1 MIDLYLF
8 NTIVNTI
15 WYFFTILFVLYRFTS
30 FFSYIYNF
38 VRFCGKLFNGIYFV
52 YDQICIYI
60 RKRRGYVYL
69 PSDDIEAQN
78 HDILLPDQN
87 SKHKTLLQKCKD
99 YFTTKYDYYYFKI
112 FGKKRNFVS
121 VRQDHANPIHLTE
134 TSYSSN
140 NFNNYSRQSEREL
153 FDKQLSEL
161 CADKSIDF
169 NDYIEQHSNLQYS
182 TENSSLFD
190 VNYKIGKSERFD
202 KSKGDDR
209 LFQSIEL
216 NSVDPKDSFLNN
228 DYFKN
233 FNQSHENENCKMQ
246 TEETDSVINNNAY
259 GIQDSNLLLDSS
271 FIKRVQSTTDN
282 TTVNTNIFIKPDCYP
297 QFTKKITTMS
307 SSYKR
312 NIATIQE
319 EDEEYDYSKK
329 RQKDKENHKE
339 NHKHVFHVD
348 SLWGNSDFYTAD
360 SEVLDLQNN
369 DTDTHTVSNQQQYG
383 VDINNSSTYLR
394 NNISYSMIANNKLG
408 SDSDDDYASQILKN
422 PYI

>member
-15 WYFFTILFVLYRFTS
+15 WYIFTILFVLYRFTS

-52 YDQICIYI
+52 YDQIRIYI

-69 PSDDIEAQN
+69 SSDDIEAQN

-99 YFTTKYDYYYFKI
+99 YFTQKYDYYYFKI
-112 FGKKRNFVS
+112 FGRRRNFVS
-121 VRQDHANPIHLTE
+121 VRQDNNNPIHLTE

-182 TENSSLFD
+182 MENSNLFD
-190 VNYKIGKSERFD
+190 VNYKTDKSERFD
-202 KSKGDDR
+202 KSKGDDK

-228 DYFKN
+228 AYFKN
-233 FNQSHENENCKMQ
+233 FNQSD
-246 TEETDSVINNNAY
+246 ETDNKETDPLINNNAY
-259 GIQDSNLLLDSS
+259 GVEDSNLLLDSS
-271 FIKRVQSTTDN
+271 FIKQAHSSNV
-282 TTVNTNIFIKPDCYP
+282 TNFIKQDCYP
-297 QFTKKITTMS
+297 EITKKITPMS

-319 EDEEYDYSKK
+319 EDEGYDNYSKK
-329 RQKDKENHKE
+329 RQKDKNK
-339 NHKHVFHVD
+339 NKHD
-348 SLWGNSDFYTAD
+348 NDNDKDKAKQRIGSLWDDNDFYKFD
-360 SEVLDLQNN
+360 SEVLDLQN
-369 DTDTHTVSNQQQYG
+369 DDATVSNQQQYG
-383 VDINNSSTYLR
+383 VDLNNSSTYLR
-394 NNISYSMIANNKLG
+394 NNISYSMITNNKLE